1 MSCMFLARRD
11 YRQTDPLIKC
21 GARNVFSVTGI
32 FPRFSLHSQ
41 SGAGKQK
48 WKITLSNKHCVI
60 NISALFQDYDLAF
73 QWSLL
78 FKKKSLMFTLNCVIS
93 FPGFVWKKQLSFFF
107 IYNLNLQDTRVQ
119 KELTHKLDSYVMHK
133 GKPERWLVLT
143 LIKTFTF
150 IHVFASV
157 RKS

>member
-1 MSCMFLARRD
+1 MKPFI
-11 YRQTDPLIKC
+11 QKE
-21 GARNVFSVTGI
+21 I
-32 FPRFSLHSQ
+32 FDVYTQLCDF
-41 SGAGKQK
+41 
-48 WKITLSNKHCVI
+48 
-60 NISALFQDYDLAF
+60 ISWVCL
-73 QWSLL
+73 
-78 FKKKSLMFTLNCVIS
+78 
-93 FPGFVWKKQLSFFF
+93 KKQLSFFF